1 METSASF
8 EARSAPLPYPT
19 GSSARTDPRGR
30 AGSNVRPYRDSFLP
44 LVAGRPHGV
53 SRLCGN
59 EHGGDVPLD
68 CYWVEWAP

>member
-1 METSASF
+1 METSALF

-44 LVAGRPHGV
+44 LVAQK
-53 SRLCGN
+53 
-59 EHGGDVPLD
+59 VPASCSPIQAL
-68 CYWVEWAP
+68 AIRRTSAQK